1 MNWNWILLIL
11 RLAGSIRPAA
21 VLAFMLLLAS
31 CGSIDNAPI
40 NVPSSIPQLG
50 PVAPIAGDD
59 SLHSTIVGL
68 AFSGGGMR
76 ASAFSFGVMRG
87 LDQIRLP
94 EGGRLLDQVRF
105 VSGVSG
111 GSVTA
116 AYFGLKGRA
125 ALTDFESRFLY
136 RNAEEALRTQ
146 VYSVDNVTRA
156 LGSGVNDRSGLPT
169 WLAKNVFGNATF
181 ADMNRPG
188 RPLVW
193 INASDINS
201 KTAFIFEPITFA
213 TICSDLRAFPVS
225 EAVAASAAVPIVFTP
240 VVVKS
245 YADKCGFLL
254 PPHLRA
260 MGEDRNVS
268 ANVRAYVAALSKY
281 RDPNAL
287 GFIKLLDGGLTDNW
301 GLDGLNVALAS
312 AAEPYQ
318 PLSRQDAIVLQKFLF
333 LVVDSGR
340 NLPSDWSKTLEGP
353 TGADLLEAVASTA
366 IDSSV
371 RNSFEVTRLE
381 MHNWEERLKAWR
393 CSLTPEQVAEV
404 RGSADGWDCH
414 NVSVRIDRV
423 SFEDLDPATSDRL
436 QKIPTRFVLD
446 PKDVRLTID
455 AGAAAAVKVMG
466 GAVN

>member
-1 MNWNWILLIL
+1 MS
-11 RLAGSIRPAA
+11 RLYRCARPAFA
-21 VLAFMLLLAS
+21 LALFLVAS

-40 NVPSSIPQLG
+40 NIPSSTPQLG
-50 PVAPIAGDD
+50 TSAPISGDD

-76 ASAFSFGVMRG
+76 ASAFSFGVMKG

-94 EGGRLLDQVRF
+94 QGGRLLDQVRF

-146 VYSVDNVTRA
+146 VYSVDNLTRA

-169 WLAKNVFGNATF
+169 WLAQNVFGNATF

-193 INASDINS
+193 INASDINA
-201 KTAFIFEPITFA
+201 KTAFIFEPVTFA
-213 TICSDLRAFPVS
+213 AICSDLKAFPVAD
-225 EAVAASAAVPIVFTP
+225 AVAASAAVPIIFTP

-245 YADKCGFLL
+245 YADKCGYQIPQHLL
-254 PPHLRA
+254 E
-260 MGEDRNVS
+260 MGEDRNTS
-268 ANVRAYVAALSKY
+268 ANVRAYVSALKKY
-281 RDPNAL
+281 RDVSSV
-287 GFIKLLDGGLTDNW
+287 GYIKLLDGGLTDNW

-312 AAEPYQ
+312 AAQPYQ
-318 PLSRQDAIVLQKFLF
+318 PLTRQDAIALEKFLF

-340 NLPSDWSKTLEGP
+340 NLPSDWSKTLQGP

-381 MHNWEERLKAWR
+381 MQNWQERLKAWR
-393 CSLTPEQVAEV
+393 CSLTPAEVAEV
-404 RGSADGWDCH
+404 RGSADGWDCR
-414 NVSVRIDRV
+414 NVTVRVDRV
-423 SFEDLDPATSDRL
+423 SFDDLDTATSDRL
-436 QKIPTRFVLD
+436 QKVPTRFVLD
-446 PKDVRLTID
+446 PKDVRLAID
-455 AGAAAAVKVMG
+455 AGTTVAIKVMG
-466 GAVN
+466 KAVN

>member
-1 MNWNWILLIL
+1 LAIRTFISPR
-11 RLAGSIRPAA
+11 RLA
-21 VLAFMLLLAS
+21 LAFIALFPSA

-40 NVPSSIPQLG
+40 NLPSSIPQLS
-50 PVAPIAGDD
+50 VSAPISGDD
-59 SLHSTIVGL
+59 SLRSTIVGL

-76 ASAFSFGVMRG
+76 ASAFAFGVMRG

-146 VYSVDNVTRA
+146 VYSVDNVSRA
-156 LGSGVNDRSGLPT
+156 LGSGVNDRSGLPM
-169 WLAKNVFGNATF
+169 WLEKNVFGNATF

-201 KTAFIFEPITFA
+201 KTAFIFEPVTFA
-213 TICSDLRAFPVS
+213 TICSDLKSFPVA

-245 YADKCGFLL
+245 YADKCGFQI
-254 PPHLRA
+254 PPHLVA
-260 MGEDRNVS
+260 MGADRSVS
-268 ANVRAYVAALSKY
+268 ANVRAYVAALKKY
-281 RDPNAL
+281 RDVNAL

-318 PLSRQDAIVLQKFLF
+318 PLSRQDAIVLEKFIF

-381 MHNWEERLKAWR
+381 MQNWQERLKTWR
-393 CSLTPEQVAEV
+393 CSLKPEEVAEV
-404 RGSADGWDCH
+404 RGSADGWDCR

-423 SFEDLDPATSDRL
+423 SFDDLDQATSDQL
-436 QKIPTRFVLD
+436 QKVPTRLVLD
-446 PKDVRLTID
+446 PKDVKLTIE
-455 AGAAAAVKVMG
+455 AGIRATTKVMG
-466 GAVN
+466 NAGN

>member
-1 MNWNWILLIL
+1 LLISRFL
-11 RLAGSIRPAA
+11 PCWRTLAM
-21 VLAFMLLLAS
+21 FLLLAMAS
-31 CGSIDNAPI
+31 CGSVDNAPI
-40 NVPSSIPQLG
+40 NVPSSVPRLTMT
-50 PVAPIAGDD
+50 APIAGDD

-76 ASAFSFGVMRG
+76 ASAFAFGVMKG

-94 EGGRLLDQVRF
+94 QGGRLIDQVRF

-156 LGSGVNDRSGLPT
+156 LGSGVNDRSGLPM
-169 WLAKNVFGNATF
+169 WLSKNVFGNATF
-181 ADMNRPG
+181 ADMNGPG

-201 KTAFIFEPITFA
+201 KTAFIFEPVTFA
-213 TICSDLRAFPVS
+213 AICSDLSAFPVS

-245 YADKCGFLL
+245 YADKCGFQI
-254 PPHLRA
+254 PPYLTKMADDRA
-260 MGEDRNVS
+260 VS
-268 ANVRAYVAALSKY
+268 ANVRAYVAALKKY
-281 RDPNAL
+281 RDINAL
-287 GFIKLLDGGLTDNW
+287 GYVKLLDGGLTDNW

-318 PLSRQDAIVLQKFLF
+318 PLSRQDAIAVEKFLF

-381 MHNWEERLKAWR
+381 MQNWEERLKAWR
-393 CSLTPEQVAEV
+393 CGLSPADVAEV
-404 RGSADGWDCH
+404 RGSTEGWDCR

-423 SFEDLDPATSDRL
+423 SFDDLDSATSDRL
-436 QKIPTRFVLD
+436 QKVPTRFVLD
-446 PKDVRLTID
+446 PKDVKLTID
-455 AGAAAAVKVMG
+455 AGVSATVKVMG
-466 GAVN
+466 NAVN